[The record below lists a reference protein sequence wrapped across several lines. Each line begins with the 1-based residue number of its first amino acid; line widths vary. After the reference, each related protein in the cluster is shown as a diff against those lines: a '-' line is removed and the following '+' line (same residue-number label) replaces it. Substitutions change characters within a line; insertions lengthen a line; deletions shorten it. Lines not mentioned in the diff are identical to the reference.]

1 MLLGWPRSVEWGD
14 GVCLQ
19 LLYTDVVCGCHK
31 SIVTQ
36 LVVNSRVINAVNSVC
51 VIYAICIAV
60 I

>member
-1 MLLGWPRSVEWGD
+1 MEWGD

-19 LLYTDVVCGCHK
+19 LLYTDVACSCHK